1 MIRLKLKQILQ
12 DELKRGPLH
21 FLADAFAFF
30 VIMSSVAFLAYDTLY
45 MLKRYLPRII
55 RKVKH
60 RVMIDP
66 DAEEALQGKTLD
78 LGKALRGNGGG
89 NNNQPDED

>member
-1 MIRLKLKQILQ
+1 MIRLKLRQILQ

-78 LGKALRGNGGG
+78 LGKALRD
-89 NNNQPDED
+89 NNNNRNQIDDD

>member
-1 MIRLKLKQILQ
+1 MIRARLKQILQ
-12 DELKRGPLH
+12 NELKRGPKH
-21 FLADAFAFF
+21 FLADAFALL
-30 VIMSSVAFLAYDTLY
+30 VIMSSVAFLAYDSLY
-45 MLKRYLPRII
+45 MLRRYLPRII

-78 LGKALRGNGGG
+78 LGKALRGSG
-89 NNNQPDED
+89 NNQPDDD

>member
-1 MIRLKLKQILQ
+1 MIRFKIRQFIQ

-21 FLADAFAFF
+21 FLADAFALF

-45 MLKRYLPRII
+45 MLRRYLPRII
-55 RKVKH
+55 RKVKN

-66 DAEEALQGKTLD
+66 DAEDALNQGKTLD
-78 LGKALRGNGGG
+78 LGKALRGN
-89 NNNQPDED
+89 NNQMDDDDR

>member
-1 MIRLKLKQILQ
+1 MIRFKLRQILQ

-21 FLADAFAFF
+21 FLADAFALF

-45 MLKRYLPRII
+45 MLRRYLPRII

-78 LGKALRGNGGG
+78 LGKALQGGG
-89 NNNQPDED
+89 NNNTPDDD